1 MQMARPR
8 KPSLPILILFVLSIG
23 LSSCGGST
31 SKAAEASNDV
41 AAAVTPTP
49 KAEPVEEDTTAVEE
63 PTATAGTEPAP
74 DMPDATDTSNN
85 ANKSDGQMA
94 ERTVNEERLGIILD
108 LISQDL
114 EAQELEYISSKGQ
127 DCSGIYHKIKDLVQ
141 KKMSVLGDKT
151 KFHYPSFTA
160 DRNSRQIAQWYY
172 DHNNFHIVQ
181 NAIADRNLITP
192 GTVVFFGRTEEK
204 YSNITIDL
212 LTNPGKFVH
221 DGTNGKIMHIAIVTK
236 VEKDDAGN
244 VIKYDM
250 MHGRNSRNF
259 ASRTTANYDGPGG
272 YGKAYAKFPFGN
284 WNQQLVALAHIETPK

>member
-1 MQMARPR
+1 
-8 KPSLPILILFVLSIG
+8 
-23 LSSCGGST
+23 
-31 SKAAEASNDV
+31 
-41 AAAVTPTP
+41 
-49 KAEPVEEDTTAVEE
+49 
-63 PTATAGTEPAP
+63 
-74 DMPDATDTSNN
+74 MPDATDTSNN

-94 ERTVNEERLGIILD
+94 VRTVNEERLGIILD

-151 KFHYPSFTA
+151 KFHYPSFTE

-221 DGTNGKIMHIAIVTK
+221 DGTNGKIMHIAVVTK

-244 VIKYDM
+244 VVKYDM